1 MQKKTGIR
9 AGTGLGVDE
18 RDDMICA
25 LTTLSDSFSALLL
38 IIRMQSARS
47 TESNDIIGA
56 WGPGS
61 YVFAISH
68 KANTSCKRLEENG
81 WCPFTLE
88 AEHVSEEVEKGSGTH
103 QVPTRFR
110 MGIRKGRDAPQAQV
124 PGTSAEVKLLE
135 VWHLAGELGKE

>member
-61 YVFAISH
+61 YVSAISH
-68 KANTSCKRLEENG
+68 
-81 WCPFTLE
+81 
-88 AEHVSEEVEKGSGTH
+88 
-103 QVPTRFR
+103 TRQTR
-110 MGIRKGRDAPQAQV
+110 VARG
-124 PGTSAEVKLLE
+124 
-135 VWHLAGELGKE
+135 